1 MAVEDSRLKGFHH
14 LSVSERLNLIKMAA
28 GLSDEAANALGS
40 FAELDCEAADRMVE
54 NVIGTMSLPI
64 GIATNFVIDSKH
76 YLIPLCIEESSVVAA
91 ASNMAKR
98 CLKNGG
104 FFTECDP
111 PLMIA
116 QIQVLDIENI
126 AAAEEALAEARDSL
140 ITQCNDVDSTMIRL
154 GGGCKSILTRV
165 IESQIGTMLVVHLI
179 VDCQDAMGA
188 NAVNTMAERISPR
201 IAELTKGRVNLR
213 ILSNLAVHRIAR
225 ASAIFTPE
233 EIDNSGDRE
242 KGLAI
247 IASVLEAYHFAA
259 ADPFRAT
266 THNKGLMNAISS
278 IALACGQDWRAVE
291 AGCHAWA
298 SHGRA
303 HYSSLTEWWQDDEG
317 NLCGRIEV
325 PLAVGIIGGASK
337 IHPGAR
343 ANLELLGVESA
354 QELAGVMAA
363 AGLAQNLGAMKA
375 LSTDGIQAGHM
386 RMHMRNMASSE
397 GADSVEIEKIA
408 VLLEDSSETITPQLI
423 RTTLKHLR
431 DDHSSC
437 NNNVD

>member
-1 MAVEDSRLKGFHH
+1 MAVENSRMKGFYQF
-14 LSVSERLNLIKMAA
+14 SVKERLNLIKAAA
-28 GLSDEAANALGS
+28 GLSDEATNALGS
-40 FAELDCEAADRMVE
+40 FAELDIETANRMVE

-76 YLIPLCIEESSVVAA
+76 YLIPLCTEEASVVAA

-116 QIQVLDIENI
+116 QIQVLDVEDIP
-126 AAAEEALAEARDSL
+126 AAEEAIAKAKESL
-140 ITQCNDVDSTMIRL
+140 ISQCNDVESTMIRR
-154 GGGCKSILTRV
+154 GGGCKSMLTRV
-165 IESQIGTMLVVHLI
+165 IKTEIGPMLIVHLI

-201 IAELTKGRVNLR
+201 IAELSKGRVNLR

-233 EIDNSGDRE
+233 EIDNDGGRE
-242 KGLAI
+242 NGLAI
-247 IASVLEAYHFAA
+247 ISNILEAYHFAA
-259 ADPFRAT
+259 SDPFRAA

-298 SHGRA
+298 SHGRE
-303 HYSSLTEWWQDDEG
+303 HYSSLTDWWQDDEG

-325 PLAVGIIGGASK
+325 PLAVGIVGGASK
-337 IHPGAR
+337 IHPAAR
-343 ANLELLGVESA
+343 ANLEIIGVESA

-363 AGLAQNLGAMKA
+363 AGLAQNLAAMRA

-397 GADSVEIEKIA
+397 GANSDEIDQIA
-408 VLLEDSSETITPQLI
+408 ILLENYSETITPLVI
-423 RTTLKHLR
+423 RTTLQQIR
-431 DDHSSC
+431 E
-437 NNNVD
+437 

>member
-1 MAVEDSRLKGFHH
+1 MAVEDSRMEGFYH
-14 LSVSERLNLIKMAA
+14 LSVSERLNHIKDAA
-28 GLSDEAANALGS
+28 GLSDDAANALAS

-76 YLIPLCIEESSVVAA
+76 YFIPLCIEEASVIAA

-116 QIQVLDIENI
+116 QIQVLDVDDIT
-126 AAAEEALAEARDSL
+126 AAEEALAKARDSL
-140 ITQCNDVDSTMIRL
+140 ISQCNDIDSTMIRL

-165 IESQIGTMLVVHLI
+165 IESHIGAMLVVHLI
-179 VDCQDAMGA
+179 VDCRDAMGA

-233 EIDNSGDRE
+233 EMDNSGDRE
-242 KGLAI
+242 KGLEI
-247 IASVLEAYHFAA
+247 ISTILEAYHLAA

-266 THNKGLMNAISS
+266 THNKGLMNAISG

-298 SHGRA
+298 SHGRE

-325 PLAVGIIGGASK
+325 PLAVGIVGGASK
-337 IHPGAR
+337 IHPAAR
-343 ANLELLGVESA
+343 ANLEVLGVESA

-363 AGLAQNLGAMKA
+363 AGLAQNLGAMRA

-397 GADSVEIEKIA
+397 GANGDEIEKIA
-408 VLLEDSSETITPQLI
+408 MLLENYSETITPQLI
-423 RTTLKHLR
+423 RTTLKQIR
-431 DDHSSC
+431 E
-437 NNNVD
+437 

>member
-1 MAVEDSRLKGFHH
+1 MAVDNSRMKGFYR
-14 LSVSERLNLIKMAA
+14 LSVSERLNKVKTAA
-28 GLSDEAANALGS
+28 GLSDDAVNALAS
-40 FAELDCEAADRMVE
+40 FAELDSEASDRMVE

-104 FFTECDP
+104 FSTDCDP

-116 QIQVLDIENI
+116 QIQVLDVVDI
-126 AAAEEALAEARDSL
+126 AAAEEAIAKATESL
-140 ITQCNDVDSTMIRL
+140 ISQCNDVDSTMIRL

-165 IESQIGTMLVVHLI
+165 IETHIGTMLVVHLL

-213 ILSNLAVHRIAR
+213 ILSNLAAHRIAR

-233 EIDNSGDRE
+233 EMGDSGDKE
-242 KGLAI
+242 NGLAVI
-247 IASVLEAYHFAA
+247 SAILEAYHFAA

-298 SHGRA
+298 SHGRE
-303 HYSSLTEWWQDDEG
+303 HYSSLTEWWPDDEG
-317 NLCGRIEV
+317 NLCGRIEL
-325 PLAVGIIGGASK
+325 PLAVGIVGGASK
-337 IHPGAR
+337 IHPAAR
-343 ANLELLGVESA
+343 ANLEILGVESS

-363 AGLAQNLGAMKA
+363 AGLAQNLGAMRA

-397 GADSVEIEKIA
+397 GANSSEIEEIA
-408 VLLEDSSETITPQLI
+408 MLIENQSEAITPLLI
-423 RTTLKHLR
+423 RNTLKQIR
-431 DDHSSC
+431 E
-437 NNNVD
+437 

>member
-1 MAVEDSRLKGFHH
+1 MSVENSRMKGFYR
-14 LSVSERLNLIKMAA
+14 LSVKERLDLIKAA
-28 GLSDEAANALGS
+28 SGLSDEAATALGS
-40 FAELDCEAADRMVE
+40 FAELDTETADRMVE
-54 NVIGTMSLPI
+54 NVIGTMSLPV

-76 YLIPLCIEESSVVAA
+76 YLIPLCTEEASVVAA

-116 QIQVLDIENI
+116 QIQVLDVEDIP
-126 AAAEEALAEARDSL
+126 AAEEAIAKAKES
-140 ITQCNDVDSTMIRL
+140 IISQCNDVESTMIRL
-154 GGGCKSILTRV
+154 GGGCKSVLTRV
-165 IESQIGTMLVVHLI
+165 IETQIGPMLIVHLL

-201 IAELTKGRVNLR
+201 IAELAKGRVNLR

-225 ASAIFTPE
+225 ASATFTPE
-233 EIDNSGDRE
+233 EIDNDGDRE
-242 KGLAI
+242 NGLAI
-247 IASVLEAYHFAA
+247 ISAILEGYYFAA
-259 ADPFRAT
+259 ADPFRAA

-278 IALACGQDWRAVE
+278 ISLACGQDWRAVE

-298 SHGRA
+298 SHGRE
-303 HYSSLTEWWQDDEG
+303 HYSSLTEWWQDEEG

-325 PLAVGIIGGASK
+325 PLAVGIVGGASK
-337 IHPGAR
+337 IHPAAR
-343 ANLELLGVESA
+343 ANLDILGVESA

-363 AGLAQNLGAMKA
+363 AGLAQNLGAMRA

-397 GADSVEIEKIA
+397 GANSDEIEQMAI
-408 VLLEDSSETITPQLI
+408 LLDNYNETITPRVI
-423 RTTLKHLR
+423 RSTLQQIR
-431 DDHSSC
+431 E
-437 NNNVD
+437 